1 MLALEEENNSL
12 LHTMIKKYLEV
23 FREINR
29 KFEFKDEELT
39 RQDVRLLEYV
49 HKTLDCNMTNFIEYF
64 EIENASKATR
74 YIDKLVKNDFIKRKP
89 SKTDRRKVILEL
101 TPKATEFITKRNIVI
116 YENFLQVFSKLSDE
130 ELKQQITILDKLVID
145 KVD

>member
-1 MLALEEENNSL
+1 VLSLEEENNSL
-12 LHTMIKKYLEV
+12 LHTMIMKYLEV

-39 RQDVRLLEYV
+39 RQDIRLLEYV
-49 HKTLDCNMTNFIEYF
+49 HKTEDCNMTNFIEYF
-64 EIENASKATR
+64 EIENPSKATR
-74 YIDKLVKNDFIKRKP
+74 YIDKLVKNDFIERKP

-101 TPKATEFITKRNIVI
+101 TPKATEFITKRNSVI

-145 KVD
+145 